1 MILSSGFL
9 ALVQSATGSAS
20 AAVAPS
26 ATATATQAAPN
37 LGSISNSQHLIFV
50 TGNTITI
57 RHTLQ
62 RYVAA
67 APRDIS
73 FTRESGHQ
81 GIPRQ
86 VPQGRAS
93 NLNNHCAGSSFC
105 R

>member
-9 ALVQSATGSAS
+9 ALVQSATRSAS

-26 ATATATQAAPN
+26 ATATQAVPN
-37 LGSISNSQHLIFV
+37 LGSISNSRHLIFV

-93 NLNNHCAGSSFC
+93 NLNNHCAGSSLC